1 MTGGWRSRVMRVPS
15 KSAVKETPKK
25 SLSGPGTR
33 ILWNPLRKGRFWY
46 VPKSQLPVS
55 QGCRFFPL
63 KKSLKVAYYKGNI
76 FPGHLIPKKQP
87 VNAEESIIR
96 KFNV

>member
-1 MTGGWRSRVMRVPS
+1 MTGGWRSRLIRATS
-15 KSAVKETPKK
+15 KSAVKEIPIK

-33 ILWNPLRKGRFWY
+33 ILWNPLRKKNILVWLAITASCQSGL
-46 VPKSQLPVS
+46 QI
-55 QGCRFFPL
+55 FPL
-63 KKSLKVAYYKGNI
+63 KKALKVAYYKGNI
-76 FPGHLIPKKQP
+76 FPSHLIPKKQP